1 MRGTNARNKD
11 DIYASCTRWSG
22 FSKTDGAT
30 MLSSPNAACRCAR
43 TPLPT
48 LVCVGK
54 RQLRPE
60 AHLVKTCLST
70 CVATRLRFWPT
81 VSRCNPLIVPGRNR
95 AASVHPI
102 GMTHLA
108 GVFISLE
115 WASQRDNRQST
126 YQRRHEPQIELC
138 MSPTRAYKAHN
149 VLCGLSRPTR
159 RSLAG
164 TPRWH

>member
-1 MRGTNARNKD
+1 MRGKNARNKD

-60 AHLVKTCLST
+60 AHFVKTCLST

-115 WASQRDNRQST
+115 WASQRDNQPTNDATNRKLNCACLPLERTKLTT
-126 YQRRHEPQIELC
+126 YFVGCLD
-138 MSPTRAYKAHN
+138 
-149 VLCGLSRPTR
+149 
-159 RSLAG
+159 
-164 TPRWH
+164 PRDDP